1 MAEFSFDPRTRRET
15 DPEIPEI
22 QKLINYEFDF
32 DAVVNAVFSLLE
44 KKTTFR
50 GCRLS
55 VVGRDL
61 KKRPLVESDAMP
73 RKGKSSRSPLLS
85 YPLLLTNDEV
95 RYTLDVYAFET
106 PSISRA
112 ESDLVSKCLDL
123 LYQAVNKD
131 YHERDHL
138 TGLYNRHGFLPR
150 MAREVEAAAVDKK
163 PLAVLMMDLDHF
175 KQVNDTYG
183 HPVGD
188 LVLFEFAS
196 AIADAAA
203 GKGTVGRY
211 GGEEFVAVLRGYEL
225 GAAAEI
231 AEDIRT
237 RTEKTRIWVDKSAG
251 KYVSATCSVGISVF
265 PEHGGDAETL
275 VQFADLALYEA
286 KNGGRNRVEVYPLD
300 APDARLKK
308 LKETVDTGTLEPL
321 RDLEGKC
328 KIISL
333 RARNIASGL
342 PLAVGLAGARL
353 FILDGQAKMVRVYD
367 GKAKKFVAELGGP
380 GEAPD
385 ELEGPV
391 DIAVSPQGRAF
402 VVDSSSH
409 VVKIFDQAAGFAGF
423 IGGRDA
429 EGAPMFGYV
438 KGTFNEP
445 VAATLD
451 GEGRILVAERMNRR
465 VQRFTAAGDFD
476 GLEIPLDAAGTAPTY
491 EPDPRD
497 VAADATGN
505 VYILD
510 AGNSVV
516 HKFDAAGTYVR
527 SVGGPG
533 PAGDAGRFKG
543 VIALAVDRSGN
554 LASRLRDV
562 GVAVPAG
569 APGVVV
575 TAEAGDV
582 NRLQFF
588 DVDGT
593 YLGMVDFARL
603 TEKLKQAVRPGRL
616 TVTGQGNIYLV
627 DQDNGDVLQLAF
639 TGDGY

>member
-1 MAEFSFDPRTRRET
+1 MADFHFDPRTRRET

-22 QKLINYEFDF
+22 QKLINYDFDF
-32 DAVVNAVFSLLE
+32 DVVVTAVFSLLE
-44 KKTTFR
+44 KKTPFR

-55 VVGRDL
+55 VLGRDL
-61 KKRPLVESDAMP
+61 KKRPLLDSPAMP
-73 RKGKSSRSPLLS
+73 RKGKSARSPILS
-85 YPLLLTNDEV
+85 YPLPLTNDEI

-106 PSISRA
+106 PSLSRA
-112 ESDLVSKCLDL
+112 EYDLLGKSLDL

-138 TGLYNRHGFLPR
+138 TGLYNRHGFMPR
-150 MAREVEAAAVDKK
+150 MGRELEAASRENT

-175 KQVNDTYG
+175 KRVNDTYG

-203 GKGTVGRY
+203 GKGIVGRY
-211 GGEEFVAVLRGYEL
+211 GGEEFVVVLPGDAD
-225 GAAAEI
+225 AATALAEEVRAK
-231 AEDIRT
+231 AENI
-237 RTEKTRIWVDKSAG
+237 KIWVDKSAG
-251 KYVSATCSVGISVF
+251 KFVATSCSVGVSLF

-275 VQFADLALYEA
+275 IQFADLALYEA
-286 KNGGRNRVEVYPLD
+286 KNGGRNRVEVYPLG
-300 APDARLKK
+300 APDVRLKK
-308 LKETVDTGTLEPL
+308 LKETVDAGTLEPL

-333 RARNIASGL
+333 RDRNIVSGL
-342 PLAVGLAGARL
+342 PLAVDVAAARL
-353 FILDGQAKMVRVYD
+353 YILDGQAKTVRVYD
-367 GKAKKFVAELGGP
+367 GKAKKFVAELGAP

-385 ELEGPV
+385 QLEGPV
-391 DIAVSPQGRAF
+391 DLAVAPDGRAL
-402 VVDSSSH
+402 VGDSPSH
-409 VVKIFDQAAGFAGF
+409 VVKIFAPDGGFAGF

-445 VAATLD
+445 VAAALD

-465 VQRFTAAGDFD
+465 VQRFTPAGEFD
-476 GLEIPLDAAGTAPTY
+476 GLEIPLDAAGIAPTY
-491 EPDPRD
+491 QPDPRD
-497 VAADATGN
+497 VAADGTGN
-505 VYILD
+505 VYVLD

-527 SVGGPG
+527 PLGGPG
-533 PAGDAGRFKG
+533 PAADAGRFKG
-543 VIALAVDRSGN
+543 VIALAVDREGN
-554 LASRLRDV
+554 LASRLREV

-603 TEKLKQAVRPGRL
+603 AEKLNRTVRPGRL
-616 TVTGQGNIYLV
+616 TVTAPGNVYLV
-627 DQDNGDVLQLAF
+627 DQENDDVLQLSFAA
-639 TGDGY
+639 GV